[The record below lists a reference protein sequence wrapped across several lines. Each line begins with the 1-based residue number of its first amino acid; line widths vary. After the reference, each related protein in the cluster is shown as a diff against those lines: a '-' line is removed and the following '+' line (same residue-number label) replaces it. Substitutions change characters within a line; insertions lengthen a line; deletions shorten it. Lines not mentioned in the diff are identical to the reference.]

1 MESAI
6 SKSVLRKSVLQY
18 RKLLGQELYL
28 QRNTRVL
35 SSLEKFLEVRK
46 VQSIHTFLSMDKNRE
61 PDVSPLFKK
70 WWSEDVRLVVSKID
84 FKLKQLFHYYVD
96 DQTVL
101 VKNKMGIP
109 EPSEAKEVSIDN
121 VDLILVPLLV
131 SDKAGYRIGY
141 GGGYYD
147 RLLKETKALKVGLSL
162 SPPVDEIL
170 QREEWD
176 IPLDYLIT
184 PFKTYNYG

>member
-18 RKLLGQELYL
+18 RKLLGQESHL
-28 QRNTRVL
+28 QRNNRLL
-35 SSLEKFLEVRK
+35 SSVEKFVEVRK
-46 VQSIHTFLSMDKNRE
+46 IKSIHTFLSMHKNRE
-61 PDVSPLFKK
+61 PDVSLLFEK
-70 WWSEDVRLVVSKID
+70 WWSKDIKLIVSKTD
-84 FKLKQLFHYYVD
+84 FMFKLMRHYYLD
-96 DQTVL
+96 DHTEL
-101 VKNKMGIP
+101 AENKMGIP
-109 EPSEAKEVSIDN
+109 EPANGEEASISDL
-121 VDLILVPLLV
+121 DLILVPLLV
-131 SDKAGYRIGY
+131 SDKKGYRIGY

-184 PFKTYNYG
+184 PFKTYNHG